1 MELIRRIAL
10 ASVFLLLAACSSVQ
24 PYSASS
30 PARMDFTSTCACAT
44 TALQKYGYTVVEGNE
59 AAGVFTAE
67 RHRRETSVDALSDG
81 PVWTDWT
88 MLDRLRVSVAPDS
101 AGMLTVSATGT
112 AAFGKEPGRTYA
124 VKWDIRKLLDKC
136 AEQSLDTH
144 SRASGYRV
152 SERP

>member
-1 MELIRRIAL
+1 MALIRRIAL

-44 TALQKYGYTVVEGNE
+44 TALQKYGYTVVGGNE

-67 RHRRETSVDALSDG
+67 RHQSEISV
-81 PVWTDWT
+81 
-88 MLDRLRVSVAPDS
+88 DRLRVSVAPDS
-101 AGMLTVSATGT
+101 AGMLTVSAAGT
-112 AAFGKEPGRTYA
+112 SAAGKEPGRTYA

-136 AEQSLDTH
+136 AEQSLDRH
-144 SRASGYRV
+144 SSASGYRV